1 MTPLSK
7 PVHRLTRKLDRN
19 KPIIVTLAP
28 CGSQD
33 EALIGLRRKGERTQ
47 YVVTVSDVYR
57 WAALAH
63 GNKERIARVKA
74 RKEGTPWKIAKK
86 QFNKANSLPSCNQT
100 KHNQCQQH

>member
-1 MTPLSK
+1 MTHLTK
-7 PVHRLTRKLDRN
+7 PVHRITRKIDRN

-57 WAALAH
+57 WAALTH
-63 GNKERIARVKA
+63 GNKERIAKAKA
-74 RKEGTPWKIAKK
+74 RKDGVAWRRAKRDFIK
-86 QFNKANSLPSCNQT
+86 TNSIS
-100 KHNQCQQH
+100 

>member
-1 MTPLSK
+1 MTPLNR

-47 YVVTVSDVYR
+47 YVVTISDVYR

-74 RKEGTPWKIAKK
+74 RKDGIAWRRAKK
-86 QFNKANSLPSCNQT
+86 DFVRNNSIPT
-100 KHNQCQQH
+100 

>member
-1 MTPLSK
+1 M
-7 PVHRLTRKLDRN
+7 DRGR
-19 KPIIVTLAP
+19 PIIVSIGP

-63 GNKERIARVKA
+63 GNKERIAKAKA
-74 RKEGTPWKIAKK
+74 RKEGVPWKRAKK
-86 QFNKANSLPSCNQT
+86 IFNKANKIS
-100 KHNQCQQH
+100 